1 MAGVHAP
8 AGDSHPHLEELLHQ
22 QSCLHGRY
30 SEPHLQQ
37 QFQSCLGKCF
47 CAMIHRLRRGP
58 ASWQSS
64 HSESKDISLRP
75 L

>member
-30 SEPHLQQ
+30 SDHTINSN
-37 QFQSCLGKCF
+37 FSC
-47 CAMIHRLRRGP
+47 A
-58 ASWQSS
+58 
-64 HSESKDISLRP
+64 
-75 L
+75 